1 MFFSILIMIVP
12 PRALRGGKDRKD
24 DFFLKIITDRDLPLS
39 GRTVLTIGAFDGVH
53 IGHACLLRSMCAV
66 SGEKRLPNAVWTFA
80 ESPKALQQGAKYIT
94 GSVEKMEALEKL
106 GAEQIYFADF
116 ERCRSMTPSEFVEKA
131 LIGDF
136 HADTVVC
143 GFDFRFGASR
153 AGDAQTLKALLA
165 QAGVSCIVVPPV
177 KAGDETV
184 SSTLIRRK
192 LAEGDIEG
200 ASFLLG
206 RRYSFLLPVI
216 HGRRLGRT
224 IGFPTINQRF
234 PAYQV
239 VPAYGVYAC
248 LCEVDG
254 KLYRGVSNIGVRPTV
269 SEHEDAPL
277 CETHIFDFS
286 DDLYDKEAR
295 VYLCRRIRPER
306 RFDSVEALREQV
318 ERDKQ
323 AARAYFANFL

>member
-1 MFFSILIMIVP
+1 M
-12 PRALRGGKDRKD
+12 
-24 DFFLKIITDRDLPLS
+24 KIITDKDLPLS

-66 SGEKRLPNAVWTFA
+66 SGEKQLPNVVWTFA
-80 ESPKALQQGAKYIT
+80 ESPKALQNGAKYIT
-94 GSVEKMEALEKL
+94 GSLEKMDALEKL

-116 ERCRSMTPSEFVEKA
+116 ERCRSLTPSEFVEKA

-136 HADTVVC
+136 HVDTVVC
-143 GFDFRFGASR
+143 GFDFRFGAQR
-153 AGDAQTLKALLA
+153 AGDAEMLKTLLA
-165 QAGVSCIVVPPV
+165 RAGVSCIVVPPV

-192 LAEGDIEG
+192 LTEGDIEG

-206 RRYSFLLPVI
+206 RRYSFLLPGHPRTAAGADNRI
-216 HGRRLGRT
+216 PDHQPALSRLPGRAGLRRIRLPVRGGRADL
-224 IGFPTINQRF
+224 PRHLQHRR
-234 PAYQV
+234 A
-239 VPAYGVYAC
+239 
-248 LCEVDG
+248 
-254 KLYRGVSNIGVRPTV
+254 PTV

-286 DDLYDKEAR
+286 EDLYDKEAR
-295 VYLCRRIRPER
+295 IYLCRRIRPER
-306 RFDSVEALREQV
+306 RFESVEALREQV

-323 AARAYFANFL
+323 AARDYFANFL

>member
-1 MFFSILIMIVP
+1 M
-12 PRALRGGKDRKD
+12 
-24 DFFLKIITDRDLPLS
+24 KIITDRDLPLS

-318 ERDKQ
+318 EHDKQ

>member
-1 MFFSILIMIVP
+1 M
-12 PRALRGGKDRKD
+12 
-24 DFFLKIITDRDLPLS
+24 
-39 GRTVLTIGAFDGVH
+39 
-53 IGHACLLRSMCAV
+53 
-66 SGEKRLPNAVWTFA
+66 VWTFA

>member
-1 MFFSILIMIVP
+1 M
-12 PRALRGGKDRKD
+12 
-24 DFFLKIITDRDLPLS
+24 KIITDRDLPLS

-66 SGEKRLPNAVWTFA
+66 SGEKRLPNVVWTFA

-269 SEHEDAPL
+269 TAGHAPIN
-277 CETHIFDFS
+277 CETHIIDYNGLLYGKEIEVDFFHRLRDEVRFS
-286 DDLYDKEAR
+286 DISQLKVQVQRDIQAT
-295 VYLCRRIRPER
+295 IR
-306 RFDSVEALREQV
+306 
-318 ERDKQ
+318 
-323 AARAYFANFL
+323 YFETTYGG

>member
-1 MFFSILIMIVP
+1 M
-12 PRALRGGKDRKD
+12 
-24 DFFLKIITDRDLPLS
+24 KIITDRDLPLS

-269 SEHEDAPL
+269 SEHDA
-277 CETHIFDFS
+277 HF
-286 DDLYDKEAR
+286 
-295 VYLCRRIRPER
+295 
-306 RFDSVEALREQV
+306 
-318 ERDKQ
+318 
-323 AARAYFANFL
+323 